1 MKNNKVFKI
10 KKLFIIVMVLILI
23 HFIAYLCYKLE
34 KVQITSSPLK
44 KSIKVMDST
53 IQVIKVKQ
61 NWRMLVYIGNVLLAS
76 LLVLSTG
83 GSIYYWFRI
92 KRISNE
98 LMDKNHL
105 LYLLENDLQ
114 HVYMVIDLNK
124 NRIKYAPP
132 NIYKFIAEEDFKKI
146 REDLKAHKYL
156 ERYIVDKEAYQSFIS
171 AFQKAKSG
179 EHNSLY
185 IKIRN
190 KTSDKDIWVNVYF
203 YALEKSDIIISLQ
216 DVTQAYEQ
224 QAKLKEAL
232 EKTQIAEQAKTQ
244 FLANIS
250 HEMRTPMNA
259 IMGLTEIGI
268 KNAAKM
274 GCTECEQRFRNTE
287 KVSEHLLELI
297 NNLLDIE
304 KVSSGKVTLN
314 ESAIYLP
321 DLVEDILHIINQ
333 RIEDKNQQLLLNV
346 DVMGH
351 PYVIGDELRL
361 KQVIINLLSNAN
373 KFTPN
378 QGKITWEMKE
388 EVQDDSYMKL
398 KIVIKD
404 TGIGIEKEDQKKIFN
419 VFEQVGHRYIGAY
432 EGTGLG
438 LPLTK
443 DIVELMQGKI
453 EVESKLGEGSK
464 FTVNVLL
471 KKATKEQYNKDKV
484 LQSSSIECLPKI
496 ESEQEEKR
504 ILLVDDVDINRM
516 IVEEL
521 LSEYPYM
528 IEMATNGKE
537 CVEKFE
543 ASPEGY
549 YDMILMDVQMPLMN
563 GYEAAKTIRSSNR
576 QDANKVS
583 IIAMSANVYKEDMEE
598 AQKAG
603 MNDYIGK
610 PISFERLITTLQ
622 KY

>member
-1 MKNNKVFKI
+1 MKEN
-10 KKLFIIVMVLILI
+10 KLFKFKKIVIIVLILGLI
-23 HFIAYLCYKLE
+23 NFIGYLWYKLE
-34 KVQITSSPLK
+34 KVQISKNQLEKNVT
-44 KSIKVMDST
+44 
-53 IQVIKVKQ
+53 VIDHFINVFEVEQ
-61 NWRMLVYIGNVLLAS
+61 NWNMLAHTGNILLAS
-76 LLVLSTG
+76 LLVFITG
-83 GSIYYWFRI
+83 GSIYYWFRF
-92 KRISNE
+92 KRISAE

-114 HVYMVIDLNK
+114 HVYIVIDLNK

-132 NIYKFIAEEDFKKI
+132 NIYKFIAEDDFKKI
-146 REDLKAHKYL
+146 RKDLNQHKNLVQYM
-156 ERYIVDKEAYQSFIS
+156 IDKGEYESFVN
-171 AFQKAKSG
+171 AFRKAKNG
-179 EHNSLY
+179 ENNYVY

-190 KTSDKDIWVNVYF
+190 KINDKDMWLNVYF

-224 QAKLKEAL
+224 QARLKEAL

-268 KNAAKM
+268 KNAVKV
-274 GCTECEQRFRNTE
+274 GCLECEQRLRNTE

-314 ESAIYLP
+314 EGVIYLP

-333 RIEDKNQQLLLNV
+333 RIEDKNQELILNAKV
-346 DVMGH
+346 TTH

-378 QGKITWEMKE
+378 QGKITWEMQT
-388 EVQDDSYMKL
+388 EVQDNTYIKL
-398 KIVIKD
+398 TIVIKD
-404 TGIGIEKEDQKKIFN
+404 TGIGMEKEDQKKIFSA
-419 VFEQVGHRYIGAY
+419 FEQVGHRYIGAY

-443 DIVELMQGKI
+443 DIVELMHGKI

-464 FTVNVLL
+464 FTVNVFL
-471 KKATKEQYNKDKV
+471 KKATEDQYNRDK
-484 LQSSSIECLPKI
+484 LPESSSIEPLNKI
-496 ESEQEEKR
+496 EPEQEKR

-521 LSEYPYM
+521 LSEYPYI
-528 IEMATNGKE
+528 IETATNGKE

-543 ASPEGY
+543 ASSEGY

-563 GYEAAKTIRSSNR
+563 GYEAAKTIRDSKR
-576 QDANKVS
+576 KDAGKVI
-583 IIAMSANVYKEDMEE
+583 IIAMSANVYKEDIEQ
-598 AQKAG
+598 AKKVG
-603 MNDYIGK
+603 MNDYISK
-610 PISFERLITTLQ
+610 PISLERLVATLQ

>member
-1 MKNNKVFKI
+1 MKNDKLFKF
-10 KKLFIIVMVLILI
+10 KKLLIIVLIP
-23 HFIAYLCYKLE
+23 FIGYLCYKLE

-44 KSIKVMDST
+44 KNIKVMDST
-53 IQVIKVKQ
+53 THVIKVKQ
-61 NWRMLVYIGNVLLAS
+61 NWRMLVYTGNVLLAS

-83 GSIYYWFRI
+83 GSIYYWLRI

-114 HVYMVIDLNK
+114 HVYMAIDLNK

-132 NIYKFIAEEDFKKI
+132 NIYKFIEEDDFKKI
-146 REDLKAHKYL
+146 KEDLRAYKHL
-156 ERYIVDKEAYQSFIS
+156 DRYIVDKEAYKNFIN

-179 EHNSLY
+179 ENNSLY

-190 KTSDKDIWVNVYF
+190 KISDKDMWVNVYF
-203 YALEKSDIIISLQ
+203 YVLEKSDIIISLQ

-232 EKTQIAEQAKTQ
+232 EKAQIAEQAKTQ

-268 KNAAKM
+268 KNAAKI
-274 GCTECEQRFRNTE
+274 GCMECEQRLRNTE

-314 ESAIYLP
+314 EGVIYLP

-333 RIEDKNQQLLLNV
+333 RIEDKNQELILNV
-346 DVMGH
+346 EVMSH
-351 PYVIGDELRL
+351 AYVIGDELRL

-388 EVQDDSYMKL
+388 EVQDDLYIKL

-443 DIVELMQGKI
+443 DIVELMHGKI

-464 FTVNVLL
+464 FTVNVFL
-471 KKATKEQYNKDKV
+471 KKAAKEQYNRDKV
-484 LQSSSIECLPKI
+484 PQSSSVESLYKI
-496 ESEQEEKR
+496 EPEQEKR

-563 GYEAAKTIRSSNR
+563 GYEAAKTIRSSSR

-583 IIAMSANVYKEDMEE
+583 IIAMSANVYKEDIEE
-598 AQKAG
+598 AQESG